1 MGTYE
6 QHMERRLETQLDG
19 TNWKG
24 VNGIENKHVI
34 SIINIVSFFLLFS
47 FALFIF
53 WGDALLGARLL
64 MIGNPG
70 RVSNTVPSYYKAV
83 VMYILF

>member
-1 MGTYE
+1 MGKYE
-6 QHMERRLETQLDG
+6 EETAN
-19 TNWKG
+19 TIVWNKWNWKQTCD
-24 VNGIENKHVI
+24 
-34 SIINIVSFFLLFS
+34 SIVNIVSFFLLFS